1 MSLRDNRNRSIQPEE
16 SSERIERRRQEPLRE
31 GWARTHPSKTHH
43 KGKGKGKQE
52 GKQKSYHNGNQKR
65 EKKDRKRDRMHD
77 RKRHQEAMMG
87 VTAGRPPPNL
97 MRGVRA
103 SKGQPSL

>member
-1 MSLRDNRNRSIQPEE
+1 MSLRDNRKRSIQPEE
-16 SSERIERRRQEPLRE
+16 TSERIERRRQEPLRE

-77 RKRHQEAMMG
+77 RKRH
-87 VTAGRPPPNL
+87 
-97 MRGVRA
+97 
-103 SKGQPSL
+103 